1 MQETNEPMAS
11 AVEEFIERRITDCGV
26 RENPA
31 LQETYDQLENAKDAL
46 EATLS
51 TEQKRLFNALS
62 DAYSL
67 SDGETMQTYY
77 RAGFSDAV
85 LFMQGWANGDYQAS
99 DSVDDTESS
108 D

>member
-1 MQETNEPMAS
+1 MRKNEPMAS

-51 TEQKRLFNALS
+51 AEQKRLFNALS

-99 DSVDDTESS
+99 DSAESS
-108 D
+108 DQNP